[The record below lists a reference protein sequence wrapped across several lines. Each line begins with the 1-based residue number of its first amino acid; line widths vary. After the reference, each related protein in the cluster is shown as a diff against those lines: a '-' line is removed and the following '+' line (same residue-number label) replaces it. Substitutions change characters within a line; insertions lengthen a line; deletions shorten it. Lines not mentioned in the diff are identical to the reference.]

1 MLPAGLVGHVRL
13 RYLGTSAQKTRLVV
27 DLIRGR
33 SVDEAIATLRYTH
46 KVVALEIGRALDSA
60 VANARQRKP
69 ELDVDRLFVHTAF
82 VDGGPSLKRIRP
94 APMGRA
100 FRVQKRMC
108 HVTIG
113 LGETKVHRHRVSHH
127 LGHDRGAP
135 RPGLEDLLL
144 VAPVHLLD
152 ATPQHR
158 IHESALLDAS
168 RHGSPYLRRRTMY
181 LSVRLLL
188 RVFFS
193 RTPQGVHG

>member
-1 MLPAGLVGHVRL
+1 MVLWLLLGRLDDGRRRRAGPRP
-13 RYLGTSAQKTRLVV
+13 
-27 DLIRGR
+27 RGR
-33 SVDEAIATLRYTH
+33 RGRIGAR
-46 KVVALEIGRALDSA
+46 VAAKG
-60 VANARQRKP
+60 P
-69 ELDVDRLFVHTAF
+69 GGGELAELVSDHVLGEVDRDEFLPV
-82 VDGGPSLKRIRP
+82 
-94 APMGRA
+94 
-100 FRVQKRMC
+100 
-108 HVTIG
+108 
-113 LGETKVHRHRVSHH
+113 VHRDGVPDH
-127 LGHDRGAP
+127 LRHDRGAP

-193 RTPQGVHG
+193 RTPQGVQGCRPPEVFPSPPPSAGSTGFMATP